1 MLDILER
8 LENTA
13 EAEYFKILQP
23 DGRLKCACNK
33 LFAAD
38 KGGGIISSNP
48 YAMPVCGNCFNE
60 WEKSMEDKMLNE
72 CKPKREAEVS
82 GQIAHLEKVI
92 AEASE
97 SIASL
102 KERLEPILKLQ
113 APTTPEIGAVKS
125 AAPESDIVPLAATIR
140 QFRVK
145 LQKSNNDIR
154 DMIDTCEL

>member
-1 MLDILER
+1 M
-8 LENTA
+8 
-13 EAEYFKILQP
+13 
-23 DGRLKCACNK
+23 
-33 LFAAD
+33 
-38 KGGGIISSNP
+38 
-48 YAMPVCGNCFNE
+48 
-60 WEKSMEDKMLNE
+60 EKE
-72 CKPKREAEVS
+72 CKPQRETEVA

-92 AEASE
+92 AELDE
-97 SIASL
+97 SVSSL

-113 APTTPEIGAVKS
+113 SPTTPEIGAVKS